1 MFLINKD
8 LKLNLKIQK
17 IIDQKR
23 KIQFIIKSSMEKIN
37 YIVWYLGNILEVV
50 WIFDANFKHIN
61 LPNNL
66 FVKILR
72 LFKLCLKFQ
81 VF

>member
-1 MFLINKD
+1 
-8 LKLNLKIQK
+8 
-17 IIDQKR
+17 
-23 KIQFIIKSSMEKIN
+23 MEKIN